1 MAVTAVSLP
10 TVSRTVA
17 ECAGSSH
24 TWILLRGVD
33 RTEFQTVNIDV
44 AITVG
49 ADLDGARTTAGG

>member
-1 MAVTAVSLP
+1 MAVSAVSLP
-10 TVSRTVA
+10 TVSRTAA

-24 TWILLRGVD
+24 IWILLRGVD

-49 ADLDGARTTAGG
+49 ADLDGARTTAGV